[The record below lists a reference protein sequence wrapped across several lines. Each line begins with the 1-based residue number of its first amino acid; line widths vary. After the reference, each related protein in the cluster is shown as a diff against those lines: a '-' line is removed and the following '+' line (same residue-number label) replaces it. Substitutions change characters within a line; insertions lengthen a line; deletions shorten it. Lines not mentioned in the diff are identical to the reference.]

1 MIYQGQTLSVKTLEN
16 GMAELCFDNSNE
28 PVNKL
33 NAQTLDE
40 LRQAIASIE
49 AATGVRGL
57 LISSAKTTFIVG
69 ADINE
74 FVEMF
79 GQPDELLVGQLIDTN
94 QIFNHLEDLPVPTVS
109 LINGAAMGGGMEV
122 CLATDYRIASS
133 TASIGLP
140 EVKLGINP
148 GFGGTVRTPR
158 VIGVDNAVEMI
169 CTGNAYKAAKAL
181 AVGAVDAVVEAD
193 QLHQAGVALLA
204 DILDNKFDYNARR
217 EEKKSPVKLNDIER
231 MMAFVTGKS
240 VVAAQ
245 AGRNMPAP
253 ITAAKSMEQSV
264 VLERD
269 EAIKVE
275 AQMFA
280 KLAKTDAAAAMVG
293 LFLNDQNLSRRNQ
306 ALSKEADTVNQAGV
320 LGAGIMGGGIAYQSA
335 YKGTSILMKDIAEDG
350 LQLGMREASKLLA
363 KQVERG
369 RLTGLKMGEVLS
381 NIRPTLTYDGFDKA
395 DIIVEAVVENPNV
408 KKSVLAETEKHIDT
422 NAVLASNTSTI
433 SITELATALE
443 RPENF
448 CGMHFFNPVH
458 KMPLVEVIRGE
469 KTSEATV
476 AKTVAY
482 ALKMGKTP
490 IVVNDCAGFFVNRVL
505 FPYFAGF
512 NLLVRDGL
520 DFKRVDKI
528 METFGW
534 PMGPAY
540 LMDVV
545 GIDTGKHAGDVM
557 AQAFP
562 DRMLFGG
569 NHVSEIMFQSGRF
582 GQKNGAG
589 FYQYVEDK
597 KGRPVKQLDEAV
609 EALIAPAIEN
619 KLELSDEQIIDRMM
633 IPMINEVVRCIEE
646 GIVGSAS
653 DADLGLIMGLGF
665 PVFRGGAIRY
675 LDTMG
680 LAEFVAKADQYK
692 ELGALYEPSDKLRQ
706 MAANNESFF

>member
-16 GMAELCFDNSNE
+16 GVAELCFDNSNE

-33 NAQTLDE
+33 NKQTLDE

-49 AATGVRGL
+49 ASTGIQGL
-57 LISSAKTTFIVG
+57 LLTSAKDTFIVG

-79 GQPDELLVGQLIDTN
+79 SQADEVLIGQLVDIN
-94 QIFNHLEDLPVPTVS
+94 QIFNRLEDLPMPTVTA
-109 LINGAAMGGGMEV
+109 INGAAMGGGMEV
-122 CLATDYRIASS
+122 CLATDFRVASS
-133 TASIGLP
+133 KATVGLP

-158 VIGVDNAVEMI
+158 VIGIDNAVEMI
-169 CTGNAYKAAKAL
+169 CAGNPYKAPKAL
-181 AVGAVDAVVEAD
+181 AIGAVDAVVAPE
-193 QLHQAGVALLA
+193 QLRQAGLDLLA
-204 DILDNKFDYNARR
+204 DINAGKFDYQARR
-217 EEKKSPVKLNDIER
+217 AEKTSPVKLNDIER

-253 ITAAKSMEQSV
+253 ISAAKSMEQSV
-264 VLERD
+264 TLDRD
-269 EAIKVE
+269 AAIKVE
-275 AQMFA
+275 AEMFA
-280 KLAKTDAAAAMVG
+280 KLAKTDVADAMVG
-293 LFLNDQNLSRRNQ
+293 LFLNEQDLARRNKKLTKGSAKVEQ
-306 ALSKEADTVNQAGV
+306 AAV

-335 YKGTSILMKDIAEDG
+335 YKGTPILMKDIADAG
-350 LQLGMREASKLLA
+350 LQLGMDEASKLLA
-363 KQVERG
+363 KMVERG
-369 RLTGLKMGEVLS
+369 RMTGLKMGEVLS
-381 NIRPTLTYDGFDKA
+381 SIRPTLNYDGFDNA
-395 DIIVEAVVENPNV
+395 DIVVEAVVENPNV
-408 KKSVLAETEKHIDT
+408 KKAVLSETEKHIGND
-422 NAVLASNTSTI
+422 AVLASNTSTI
-433 SITELATALE
+433 SITDLATSLE

-458 KMPLVEVIRGE
+458 RMPLVEVIRGE
-469 KTSEATV
+469 KTSDATV

-520 DFKRVDKI
+520 DIQRIDKI
-528 METFGW
+528 MEKFGW
-534 PMGPAY
+534 PMGPGY

-557 AQAFP
+557 AEAFP

-569 NHVSEIMFQSGRF
+569 NNVSEIMFQSGRY
-582 GQKNGAG
+582 GQKNGVG
-589 FYQYVEDK
+589 FYKYVEDK
-597 KGRPVKQLDEAV
+597 KGKPVKQIDEDVA
-609 EALIAPAIEN
+609 AIIAPAIEN
-619 KLELSDEQIIDRMM
+619 NVELSDEQIIDRMM

-646 GIVGSAS
+646 GIVSSPA

-665 PVFRGGAIRY
+665 PIFRGGAMRY
-675 LDTMG
+675 LDTIG
-680 LAEFVAKADQYK
+680 LANFVAKADQYT
-692 ELGALYEPSDKLRQ
+692 ELGALYEPTDKLRE
-706 MAANNESFF
+706 MAANNQTFF